1 LHGQGYHE
9 HEVAYII
16 AQLLDAV
23 AYLHRK
29 RICHRDIKLDNI
41 IVNEKDQTIKLIDFG
56 HACRASGNM
65 SKMVGTAMY
74 MAPEVISQKGVYDE
88 KVDLWSI
95 GVVAYCMLANSFP
108 FLNDDNIKSS
118 IESGIYGKKEF
129 LHRSRDA
136 RNFIANLLQVDPAKR
151 FSAEEA
157 NNHPWIKENR
167 RPPAKVA
174 VQGRLDKLRNYR
186 SDQVTHTVMTLIA
199 HHSMADSNEQKSV
212 FMELDSNHDGSISK
226 TDLIEHG
233 CSDYEAEKIISQ
245 ANSSQTGKLSYTE
258 WLVASSEKKE
268 LMSRDNLWNVFDFM
282 DTK

>member
-1 LHGQGYHE
+1 M
-9 HEVAYII
+9 
-16 AQLLDAV
+16 
-23 AYLHRK
+23 
-29 RICHRDIKLDNI
+29 
-41 IVNEKDQTIKLIDFG
+41 NEKDQTIKLIDFG

-118 IESGIYGKKEF
+118 IESGIYGKKEL

-136 RNFIANLLQVDPAKR
+136 RNFIENLLQVDPAKR